1 MLAMFLADGF
11 EEIEAL
17 AVVDILRR
25 AQIKIDTIS
34 IDDNLQVR
42 GSHNIKVISDLKI
55 SEFDSSNY
63 EGFILPGGLP
73 GTTNLE
79 NCKSVTDALI
89 NANEE
94 GKYICAICA
103 APSVLGKL
111 GLLKDKKAIC
121 YPGYENT
128 LTGADIIPQKVVVCK
143 NAITSKGAGTA
154 HDFAFEIV
162 KIFKGSKIAED
173 IKNAMQYW

>member
-25 AQIKIDTIS
+25 AQIEINTVS
-34 IDDNLQVR
+34 INENNQVR
-42 GSHNIKVISDLKI
+42 GSHNINVISDLKI
-55 SEFDSSNY
+55 TEFNASDY

-79 NCKSVTDALI
+79 NSKIVTDTLI
-89 NANEE
+89 NANAE

-111 GLLKDKKAIC
+111 GLLEGKKAIC

-128 LTGADIIPQKVVVCK
+128 LKGAEITSDKAVVSK

-162 KIFKGSKIAED
+162 KLFKGNKVAED
-173 IKNAMQYW
+173 IKNAMQY